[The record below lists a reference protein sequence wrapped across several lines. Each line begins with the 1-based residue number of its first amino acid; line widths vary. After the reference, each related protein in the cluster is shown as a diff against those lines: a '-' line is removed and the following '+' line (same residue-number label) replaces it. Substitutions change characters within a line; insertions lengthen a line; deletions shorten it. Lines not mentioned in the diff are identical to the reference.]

1 MKRRGR
7 PVLGAF
13 SGFFTGLFGALSL
26 LFNGVI
32 PLESPLLVI
41 LPVGLMILVWAVA
54 MWAPVGKG
62 KAASAPAAEPPTEP
76 AEDAG

>member
-13 SGFFTGLFGALSL
+13 SGFFAGLFIGLSL

-32 PLESPLLVI
+32 PLDSILLVV
-41 LPVGLMILVWAVA
+41 LPVAGLVLVFAAA
-54 MWAPVGKG
+54 MWFPFGRRTG
-62 KAASAPAAEPPTEP
+62 
-76 AEDAG
+76 